1 MLLYYSFGKIDNG
14 DKMIL
19 YEDILKEENKQDN
32 EILRLKAKA
41 VELPLKEEDLNT
53 LSLIKEYLDNSYD
66 EEAIKKY
73 ELRPGVGLAAPQI
86 GVSKKIFGI
95 KVYDENK
102 FCTNIM

>member
-66 EEAIKKY
+66 EKQLKSMNFV
-73 ELRPGVGLAAPQI
+73 PG
-86 GVSKKIFGI
+86 
-95 KVYDENK
+95 
-102 FCTNIM
+102 